1 MSKEYQLNILQKINP
16 PDSIYIDKV
25 MRDFEKNALRLNIL
39 NEGQV
44 IVNYS
49 EHDENQFDK
58 DQEMDTH
65 VNVKWTLFKKGE

>member
-1 MSKEYQLNILQKINP
+1 
-16 PDSIYIDKV
+16 

-49 EHDENQFDK
+49 EHDENQFDG